1 MMAFLFTS
9 NIIHS
14 DTTTFMQRAYAIFL
28 HLQFTI
34 YVLHFYFQLS
44 SRIVEEKT
52 KSSSSSS
59 NGSMFMKKDM
69 PKSMKMKLKGGGF
82 VDPDSNLEHKV

>member
-1 MMAFLFTS
+1 MLR
-9 NIIHS
+9 
-14 DTTTFMQRAYAIFL
+14 DYAIFFSICSS
-28 HLQFTI
+28 Q
-34 YVLHFYFQLS
+34 YNVLHFYFQLS

-52 KSSSSSS
+52 KSSSSS

-82 VDPDSNLEHKV
+82 VDPDSNLEHKVIQNRCYDGHFLL